1 MRGGRL
7 YSKYPEKF
15 IHFTR
20 LKLVSTLWSFYTLGY
35 LPTKGR
41 NWFMTTPIRQ
51 INAWRSATE
60 GLFLSS
66 IKAAKYEIQKPL
78 TCRATLFRCKFWIDV
93 SRFSSCVINLS
104 RNKNICCGLK
114 KCSALIGWFAWRG
127 SNMAAFVAWQVVS
140 LMKNEQQSQNL
151 LLKVDQRSTFRNTFF
166 QPATNVFVAEQ
177 VDRARWKTGNMD

>member
-1 MRGGRL
+1 M
-7 YSKYPEKF
+7 
-15 IHFTR
+15 
-20 LKLVSTLWSFYTLGY
+20 STLWSFYTLGY
-35 LPTKGR
+35 LPTKRR

-93 SRFSSCVINLS
+93 SRFSSCAINLS

-114 KCSALIGWFAWRG
+114 KCCALIVWFAWFG
-127 SNMAAFVAWQVVS
+127 CNMAAFATWQVVS
-140 LMKNEQQSQNL
+140 SMKNERQSQHLFFNPQQMFL
-151 LLKVDQRSTFRNTFF
+151 WRNRLIAQGEERETW
-166 QPATNVFVAEQ
+166 TKTCNETMLRDKLRVFVS
-177 VDRARWKTGNMD
+177 RISPP